1 VHNAI
6 NLLETADKLK
16 QLPVLE
22 DALRHGEL
30 SGLMTAIAAG
40 AAAEDPGKQKAL
52 LEQARNGSV
61 GDLRREAE
69 HIRAAARSEQDAI
82 RAYEAIKAKRSLRWW
97 TDSEGAFR
105 LDGRLTPDAGARLI
119 AEIQPEARRVFRQA
133 RDDKAREPFGAYVA
147 DALVNLV
154 TGVQLPGAS
163 TVSGAAWPPAPSCG
177 GAWPLGP
184 SPASEPSA
192 SQGPNAG
199 SPPSGS
205 GGAGS
210 PGGAGQDPGSP
221 DSPAPRAGAGRRT
234 SHSVILRVDLAA
246 LRRGELGQ
254 GEVCEIPGVGP
265 VPLAVARQLLGD
277 AFLKLVITDGVDVQ
291 SVCHIGR
298 HVSAFIDTALSERDP
313 VCVVPGCEVASFLE
327 RDHWREEYAKGGPT
341 DLPNLCL
348 VCRRHHYLKH
358 HKGFS
363 LRGGLASGSGS
374 PRTTVPP
381 APANPRTCR
390 RGGRRGRRG
399 RERPAATW

>member
-1 VHNAI
+1 MCETRAGLLSSIEALVDRLDVEAMTAEQSKELVSWFCRLERLAVAGKTLCAGRFASSGQYRQSGERSAASWLANETGDSVHNAI

-291 SVCHIGR
+291 SVCHIGLHR
-298 HVSAFIDTALSERDP
+298 HRPER
-313 VCVVPGCEVASFLE
+313 A
-327 RDHWREEYAKGGPT
+327 
-341 DLPNLCL
+341 
-348 VCRRHHYLKH
+348 
-358 HKGFS
+358 
-363 LRGGLASGSGS
+363 
-374 PRTTVPP
+374 
-381 APANPRTCR
+381 
-390 RGGRRGRRG
+390 
-399 RERPAATW
+399 